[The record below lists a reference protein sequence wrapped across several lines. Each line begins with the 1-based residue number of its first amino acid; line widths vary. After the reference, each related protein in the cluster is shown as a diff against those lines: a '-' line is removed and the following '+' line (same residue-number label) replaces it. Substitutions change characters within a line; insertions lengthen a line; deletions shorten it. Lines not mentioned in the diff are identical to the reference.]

1 MQHSKGIT
9 VGTYVIKSKRKL
21 NNMPICPTCKN
32 CKDRKICSNRKKV
45 SKCSICK
52 NCKNAENCD
61 LFYISYC
68 SKAVLNLGRSE
79 QTGKELKKTFTGK
92 TEDEALYKLYQFK
105 DEVKK
110 KGLPRNL
117 IEKTV
122 VTIHSLGM
130 QMENIKLSRG
140 KIGTNAYRTN
150 MSTLKRIVAYEF
162 ANIPI
167 EKVSKEDIE
176 SFLEDEREKSNSI
189 IKKDYGMLARI
200 YEYAE
205 ENDYIKKNYFRGFNK
220 IEKTQSKIATKQVIP
235 MTFDE
240 EKRFKEYL
248 IEDTNP
254 YKNLAIIQLFTGMRL
269 GEVLAL
275 NISDINLKSNTIH
288 VSKILTNDENHKP
301 YIHESN
307 LSQTKNGARLVQI
320 NDVFKNSVIESI
332 SNAEINEENK
342 DNLLFCQSNGSLIL
356 ESSVN
361 SYLKRVAKEIGL
373 SYWKEFSSH
382 RLRHTFATRCIEA
395 GISLPVLQTLMGHH
409 DIQTT
414 INEYG
419 KIFDFY
425 QRKEKEKYINYVTG
439 RISESEAV

>member
-9 VGTYVIKSKRKL
+9 VGTYTIKTKKKVNAL
-21 NNMPICPTCKN
+21 PICPTCKN
-32 CKDRKICSNRKKV
+32 CKDRKVCSNRKKL

-52 NCKNAENCD
+52 NCSNAAECD
-61 LFYISYC
+61 IFYISSC
-68 SKAVLNLGRSE
+68 SKAILNLGRSP
-79 QTGKELKKTFTGK
+79 QTGKEIKKTFTGK

-105 DEVKK
+105 DNVKRN
-110 KGLPRNL
+110 GLPKNIL
-117 IEKTV
+117 QKTM
-122 VTIHSLGM
+122 VTIYTLGC
-130 QMENIKLSRG
+130 QMEEIKKSRG

-150 MSTLKRIVAYEF
+150 MSTLKRISNYDF

-167 EKVSKEDIE
+167 EKVKRESIED
-176 SFLEDEREKSNSI
+176 FLEDERNKSNSI

-200 YEYAE
+200 FDYAE
-205 ENDYIKKNYFRGFNK
+205 ESDYIKKNFFRGFNK
-220 IEKTQSKIATKQVIP
+220 IEKTQSKIATKQVNP
-235 MTFDE
+235 MTFEE

-248 IEDTNP
+248 INNSHP
-254 YKNLAIIQLFTGMRL
+254 YRNLVLIELYTGMRL
-269 GEVLAL
+269 GQTLAL
-275 NISDINLKSNTIH
+275 NISDIDIKSNTIR
-288 VSKILTNDENHKP
+288 VSKILTHDENHKP
-301 YIHESN
+301 YIHDSA
-307 LSQTKNGARLVQI
+307 LSQTKDGARLVQI
-320 NDVFKNSVIESI
+320 NDIFRNNVIEAMT
-332 SNAEINEENK
+332 NAEANEYNK
-342 DNLLFCQSNGSLIL
+342 EKLLFCQDNGSLIL

-419 KIFDFY
+419 KVFNFY
-425 QRKEKEKYINYVTG
+425 QRKEKEKYINYVTDG
-439 RISESEAV
+439 ISEM